1 MCSCLED
8 TAKKFRKLLLQW
20 PFASP
25 LELLR
30 ELYPVHKNGR
40 VDRQADATMRSY
52 GGAAGVVFF

>member
-1 MCSCLED
+1 MCLCLED

-40 VDRQADATMRSY
+40 VDRQADGMMHSY
-52 GGAAGVVFF
+52 GGAAGVAFF